1 MSQVAAGTQKPDP
14 LRQQLEELDH
24 LMQRMLALGV
34 NEAPGEAEDQIAE
47 QASEH
52 ARPAH
57 SVFEPEIIESSQPVK
72 PDNIPPS
79 PGLGP
84 LADLAPI
91 VPTFVG
97 LETSADL
104 SSAPLFADFQFAPSV
119 SSLTT
124 EPLDAPDAIASG
136 LPSAQTMEAAELI
149 STQAPVTPIVLVAW
163 WLQPLALV
171 NRVYDGS
178 TRWLGPIG
186 RGLRSSRMRNF
197 LGICGLAA
205 AFGAA
210 AWMVWEGP
218 DWNS

>member
-1 MSQVAAGTQKPDP
+1 
-14 LRQQLEELDH
+14 
-24 LMQRMLALGV
+24 
-34 NEAPGEAEDQIAE
+34 EAEDEIAE
-47 QASEH
+47 QTSEH
-52 ARPAH
+52 ARPAP
-57 SVFEPEIIESSQPVK
+57 SGLEPEIIESSPPVK

-79 PGLGP
+79 PELGP
-84 LADLAPI
+84 LADLGPI

-124 EPLDAPDAIASG
+124 GPLDAPQSIPTGSTA
-136 LPSAQTMEAAELI
+136 AQTTDALELI
-149 STQAPVTPIVLVAW
+149 PTQAPGAPIVLVAW

-178 TRWLGPIG
+178 TSWLGPIG
-186 RGLRSSRMRNF
+186 RVLRSSRMRNF

-205 AFGAA
+205 ALGAA